1 MYKVVKSFKRY
12 KKALKYVAAHLSP
25 ENIEEINIVC
35 PGANVEKELIG
46 IAMQSAIG
54 FFLFDVEG
62 NPRAVGGISADRNVW
77 FVVTSGLTSKEFIPW
92 LKKSRKIMPEIMK
105 DFSPIWGHCYEK
117 NVLSRYW
124 MKWNGFDFAPEDSA
138 ANYEIEG
145 AKFIYFQKN

>member
-54 FFLFDVEG
+54 FFLLMLKAIQERSVEYLLI
-62 NPRAVGGISADRNVW
+62 AM
-77 FVVTSGLTSKEFIPW
+77 FGL
-92 LKKSRKIMPEIMK
+92 L
-105 DFSPIWGHCYEK
+105 
-117 NVLSRYW
+117 
-124 MKWNGFDFAPEDSA
+124 
-138 ANYEIEG
+138 
-145 AKFIYFQKN
+145 